1 MRTDGGRSR
10 RLLAFKLG
18 AAQGPGCKGPGRCQL
33 ACCLT
38 FDCENNV
45 SFIPVTAGVVKMDVE
60 GKVNYYDK
68 KKQRKRPVTS
78 EEAQYHSDPEVV
90 SPTCKGMFDKF
101 DFDKPNPEG
110 DASAA

>member
-60 GKVNYYDK
+60 GKVNYYEK
-68 KKQRKRPVTS
+68 KNNGSDLSLLKRPSITLT
-78 EEAQYHSDPEVV
+78 Q
-90 SPTCKGMFDKF
+90 K
-101 DFDKPNPEG
+101 
-110 DASAA
+110 